1 MNLKI
6 RGTTAAPH
14 LHGSASLHG
23 GMVKFTNFDTPIS
36 DARLSLRADGE
47 ELRVPEFRFQIGEGT
62 YALNV
67 YCDMNGLLPRTVEV
81 RSFHAQQAQL
91 SDFARNLLPAKMAA
105 TLGGHVT
112 AQGHLGLPI
121 ERFVTAG
128 DAPWLPKIILPLTP
142 HNLASHAEGGLKV
155 EELFI
160 NALDYEVRNL
170 NPLECHLAAGQ
181 LNLADG
187 FMLQDQRVGISE
199 GSGLC

>member
-1 MNLKI
+1 
-6 RGTTAAPH
+6 
-14 LHGSASLHG
+14 
-23 GMVKFTNFDTPIS
+23 
-36 DARLSLRADGE
+36 
-47 ELRVPEFRFQIGEGT
+47 
-62 YALNV
+62 
-67 YCDMNGLLPRTVEV
+67 MNGLLPRTVEV

-91 SDFARNLLPAKMAA
+91 SDFARNVLPAKMAA
-105 TLGGHVT
+105 NLTGHVT
-112 AQGHLGLPI
+112 AQGHLSLPI

-142 HNLASHAEGGLKV
+142 HNLASHAAGGLKV

-187 FMLQDQRVGISE
+187 FMLQDQRVGIGE
-199 GSGLC
+199 GERFTLVVENGQWSVASKAAGNSKRRTRVTTFSTCVRAT